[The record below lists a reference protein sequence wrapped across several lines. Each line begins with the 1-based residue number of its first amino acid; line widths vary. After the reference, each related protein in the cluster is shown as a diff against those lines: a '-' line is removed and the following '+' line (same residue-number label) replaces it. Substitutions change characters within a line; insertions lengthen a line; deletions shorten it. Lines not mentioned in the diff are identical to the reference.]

1 MSPEKGECHF
11 SGAYRPLYLSRDGEI
26 QVFSSN
32 RCSIGGGLSKDKTF
46 TGETIQIQKG
56 DQLYMFTDGLTDQ
69 FGGEKNK
76 KFKRDRLKKLLL
88 EIASNSMKEQKDLI
102 DQAFE
107 NWRGDNEQID
117 DVLITGIKIS

>member
-1 MSPEKGECHF
+1 MYK
-11 SGAYRPLYLSRDGEI
+11 R
-26 QVFSSN
+26 Q
-32 RCSIGGGLSKDKTF
+32 IGGGLSKDKTF

-56 DQLYMFTDGLTDQ
+56 DQLYMFTDGITDQ